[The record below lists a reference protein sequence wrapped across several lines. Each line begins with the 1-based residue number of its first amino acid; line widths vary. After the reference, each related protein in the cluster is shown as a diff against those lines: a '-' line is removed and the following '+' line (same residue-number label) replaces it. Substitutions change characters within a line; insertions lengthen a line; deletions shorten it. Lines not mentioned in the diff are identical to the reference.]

1 MRISSQGT
9 LLPWPAMV
17 EMQQM
22 KGFEIGLLQ
31 PLDAQRDKGN
41 VIRYIRYISLHYA

>member
-9 LLPWPAMV
+9 LLRTPAWPATV
-17 EMQQM
+17 EMQQK

-31 PLDAQRDKGN
+31 PLDAQRDEGI
-41 VIRYIRYISLHYA
+41 VIRHIR